1 MVNPVGQKRKGPK
14 CNGNHPKVVGYVCPH
29 CGAGSTKV
37 PGQSPSGPK
46 RAVVKA
52 GSAFKGLGLP
62 LRVIG
67 NKLAK

>member
-14 CNGNHPKVVGYVCPH
+14 CNGKHPRVVGYVCPH
-29 CGAGSTKV
+29 CGAGS
-37 PGQSPSGPK
+37 GPK

-52 GSAFKGLGLP
+52 GSAIKGLALP